1 VSALAAT
8 GLLAA
13 CSGPATRQIT
23 AADDGAARAS
33 LASLSPPAGF
43 VSEICPT
50 EPAVCFRSASLLQ
63 PMTTTR
69 VAQLLTS
76 FGVKVNHG
84 GVGCSA
90 IPDVSDPSKVV
101 SLDCEAFGTVGRFGL
116 TITVSS
122 SKRPPS
128 ADQRTAVYFTAVR
141 VHK

>member
-1 VSALAAT
+1 
-8 GLLAA
+8 
-13 CSGPATRQIT
+13 
-23 AADDGAARAS
+23 
-33 LASLSPPAGF
+33 
-43 VSEICPT
+43 
-50 EPAVCFRSASLLQ
+50 
-63 PMTTTR
+63 MTTTR